1 MKFESVVYTISFEE
15 YSRLFQKWAETEFEE
30 MQTQESVWYNDADWK
45 NTRAHKDLISQMNDL
60 AKRMRLVRGLVESNR
75 APKTV
80 NVNEEFYFAMTAITA
95 GR

>member
-15 YSRLFQKWAETEFEE
+15 YSRLFQQWAEGVFEE
-30 MQTQESVWYNDADWK
+30 MQSQEVAWYNDADWK
-45 NTRAHKDLISQMNDL
+45 NTHAHKDLISQMNNL
-60 AKRMRLVRGLVESNR
+60 AKRMRLVRGLAESNH

-80 NVNEEFYFAMTAITA
+80 DVNEDFYFVLTAIAA